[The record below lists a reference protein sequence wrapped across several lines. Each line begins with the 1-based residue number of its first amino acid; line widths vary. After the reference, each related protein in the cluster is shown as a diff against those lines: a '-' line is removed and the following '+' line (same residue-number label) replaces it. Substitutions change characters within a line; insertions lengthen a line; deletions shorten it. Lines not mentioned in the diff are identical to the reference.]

1 MTASA
6 FKYIYG
12 PVYSWRLGMSLGVDP
27 LNTERK
33 YCNFACSYCQ
43 LGAANSFGVERKVF
57 VSVEDIVSELKGLPA
72 DVCIDY
78 VTFSGNGEPT
88 LAANLG
94 AMIRAVHSGFAFKT
108 AVITNSS
115 TIQDAAVRL
124 DLAEADFV
132 LFKLEAADQKTF
144 EAVNVPCPGI
154 TLEKIVAGLVDFRK
168 TFKGRMALQIMMTEA
183 NKDSAAEI
191 ARMARRIAPDEVQLN
206 TPLRPSPVKPLDEG
220 QMFLIKRA
228 FSGLKVLSVYEEEK
242 RRYEPFDDAATRKR
256 HGQYRQ

>member
-1 MTASA
+1 
-6 FKYIYG
+6 
-12 PVYSWRLGMSLGVDP
+12 
-27 LNTERK
+27 
-33 YCNFACSYCQ
+33 
-43 LGAANSFGVERKVF
+43 
-57 VSVEDIVSELKGLPA
+57 
-72 DVCIDY
+72 
-78 VTFSGNGEPT
+78 
-88 LAANLG
+88 
-94 AMIRAVHSGFAFKT
+94 
-108 AVITNSS
+108 
-115 TIQDAAVRL
+115 
-124 DLAEADFV
+124 
-132 LFKLEAADQKTF
+132 
-144 EAVNVPCPGI
+144 
-154 TLEKIVAGLVDFRK
+154 VAGLVDFRK